1 MSCGI
6 TCHLDVRK
14 ATVCGSITKNRTILL
29 AAMTETSIAVRDVG
43 HPNRT
48 AAYWSNT
55 DTVPC
60 LRAPMNSTKRA
71 SRMFLFLTTDNRL
84 LRDRATGSPVASV
97 GEDRSWSVSRASRW
111 SLSDELDE
119 RRLLVAVTGEPP
131 TRCVSGMTCRIG
143 KHVSR
148 EVSPTPKGM
157 RRFLSIV
164 TEARAGAN
172 SSQTRKVE

>member
-1 MSCGI
+1 M
-6 TCHLDVRK
+6 
-14 ATVCGSITKNRTILL
+14 LL

-48 AAYWSNT
+48 AAYWSST

-71 SRMFLFLTTDNRL
+71 SSMFLFLTTDKML
-84 LRDRATGSPVASV
+84 LRGRTSGSPAGSA
-97 GEDRSWSVSRASRW
+97 GEDRSRSVSRASPW

-119 RRLLVAVTGEPP
+119 RRLLFITGDSR
-131 TRCVSGMTCRIG
+131 TLCVSGITCRIG

-148 EVSPTPKGM
+148 EARPTPKGI
-157 RRFLSIV
+157 RRFLSMV

-172 SSQTRKVE
+172 SSQTRKVEYR